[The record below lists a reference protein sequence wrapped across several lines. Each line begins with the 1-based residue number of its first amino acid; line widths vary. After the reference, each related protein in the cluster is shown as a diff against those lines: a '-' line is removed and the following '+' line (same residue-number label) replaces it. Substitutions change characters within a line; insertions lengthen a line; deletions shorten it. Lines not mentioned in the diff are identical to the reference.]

1 MSASR
6 PLVIVGAGGFG
17 REVVDLV
24 RDISA
29 AGTAYDV
36 LGLLGDT
43 APDPGV
49 LARLGVTWLGP
60 TAAIV
65 TLPPATAYVVAVA
78 DAVARETLA
87 AEADAAGHQAVTLV
101 HPSAVVGSDVR
112 TSAGVVVAAHCSLT
126 SNIAIGRHVHVDRA
140 CTVGHDAVLEDF
152 VRLNPGAVVS
162 GSVTIRRGA
171 TLGTGAVTRQ
181 GVVIGAGSYV
191 GAGAAVVSDLPD
203 GVVAVG
209 VPARVAR
216 GVDGRE

>member
-1 MSASR
+1 MILRNAPMPAALQSAVLMAVLTLASL
-6 PLVIVGAGGFG
+6 PVML
-17 REVVDLV
+17 
-24 RDISA
+24 RDRVHA
-29 AGTAYDV
+29 KPTPAQW
-36 LGLLGDT
+36 
-43 APDPGV
+43 
-49 LARLGVTWLGP
+49 LGVAWLGP

-87 AEADAAGHQAVTLV
+87 AQADAAGHQPVTLV

-112 TSAGVVVAAHCSLT
+112 TSEGVVVAAHCSLT

-162 GSVTIRRGA
+162 GKVTMRRGS

-181 GVVIGAGSYV
+181 GVEIGAGTYV
-191 GAGAAVVSDLPD
+191 GAGAAVVSDLPR
-203 GVVAVG
+203 GIVAVG
-209 VPARVAR
+209 VPARATRDV
-216 GVDGRE
+216 GDRE